1 MRIVI
6 YTHKYAH
13 PPTEKLS
20 ERERESEW
28 DKDRERERESETVR
42 YTEWVKQWERERVR
56 GTKGGSEIYIERA
69 QHKREI

>member
-28 DKDRERERESETVR
+28 DKDRERERERDSEIYRVSETVR
-42 YTEWVKQWERERVR
+42 
-56 GTKGGSEIYIERA
+56 
-69 QHKREI
+69 KRKS